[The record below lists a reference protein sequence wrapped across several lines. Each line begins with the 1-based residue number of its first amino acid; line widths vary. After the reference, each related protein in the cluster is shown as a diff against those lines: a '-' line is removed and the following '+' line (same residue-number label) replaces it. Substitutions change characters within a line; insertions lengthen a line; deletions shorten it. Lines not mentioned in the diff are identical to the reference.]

1 VTVLSRITRPTRLL
15 LSASAPLAAILLLS
29 TAPLAPAQAP
39 DPTRPSAA
47 PYTPPPQPPL
57 KSLPTANHPEQP
69 APQQP
74 KSTPAAPQTT
84 QPQAPQPQQTQP
96 QTTQPSAQLPSS
108 PQAQPQT
115 QPPTTQPQPASPQPA
130 TQQKPASPPPASPS
144 LQNRPAGQPPLP
156 PDDSVTT
163 IRVQANEVNLIF
175 TVTDKKGR
183 FITGL
188 RRENFGLLDDGRP
201 PVAVIG
207 FRQQTN
213 LPLRVGIM
221 IDTSS
226 SIRQRFQF
234 EQDSAVEFFL
244 QVLHRSDRAFVEG
257 FDIETNM
264 AQDYTNSV
272 DLLNQGIRKL
282 RPGGGTAL
290 YDALYKT
297 CRDQMLT
304 LRGDEAVRKAL
315 ILVSDGDDNYSRA
328 TQADSIKE
336 CQRAETIVYTISTNV
351 SPSKDRGDE
360 TLKIISDATGGQA
373 FYPTKIE
380 DVATGFHNIEE
391 ELRSQYSLQYRPADF
406 KADGGFRTI
415 YLQATDPRYHVRT
428 RKGYFAPRAPE

>member
-1 VTVLSRITRPTRLL
+1 MTVLSRTTPAVRLL
-15 LSASAPLAAILLLS
+15 LSASVSLAAILLS
-29 TAPLAPAQAP
+29 TTLLAPAQAP

-57 KSLPTANHPEQP
+57 KSLPAATRPDEAVLQQPNSASP
-69 APQQP
+69 APEA
-74 KSTPAAPQTT
+74 TPSQTTQLQTPHSQTT
-84 QPQAPQPQQTQP
+84 QPQ
-96 QTTQPSAQLPSS
+96 SQLRSS
-108 PQAQPQT
+108 PEAQPQT
-115 QPPTTQPQPASPQPA
+115 QPPTTQQQPANPA
-130 TQQKPASPPPASPS
+130 QASPS
-144 LQNRPAGQPPLP
+144 LQNRPSGQTSPN
-156 PDDSVTT
+156 PDDAVTT

-188 RRENFGLLDDGRP
+188 RRENFGLLDDGAP

-244 QVLHRSDRAFVEG
+244 QIMHRSDRAFVEG

-297 CRDQMLT
+297 CRDQMLS

-351 SPSKDRGDE
+351 SPSKDKGDE
-360 TLKIISDATGGQA
+360 TLRIISDATGGQA

-391 ELRSQYSLQYRPADF
+391 ELRSQYSLQYRPANF

-428 RKGYFAPRAPE
+428 RKGYFAPRAAE

>member
-1 VTVLSRITRPTRLL
+1 MTVPSRKIRVARHLPGL
-15 LSASAPLAAILLLS
+15 AHLAAILLFVAASLVN
-29 TAPLAPAQAP
+29 AQAP
-39 DPTRPSAA
+39 DPTRPSAT
-47 PYTPPPQPPL
+47 PYNPPPAPQL
-57 KSLPTANHPEQP
+57 KSLPP
-69 APQQP
+69 A
-74 KSTPAAPQTT
+74 TN
-84 QPQAPQPQQTQP
+84 
-96 QTTQPSAQLPSS
+96 S
-108 PQAQPQT
+108 PQATPPSTTQTSSQTTPTSPPQT
-115 QPPTTQPQPASPQPA
+115 QPASQQPTPQQNPTLQP
-130 TQQKPASPPPASPS
+130 
-144 LQNRPAGQPPLP
+144 RPADQALVPSDVP
-156 PDDSVTT
+156 T

-226 SIRQRFQF
+226 SIRSRFQF

-244 QVLHRSDRAFVEG
+244 QILHRNDRAFVEG
-257 FDIETNM
+257 FDIEENI

-328 TQADSIKE
+328 TQTDAIKE

-351 SPSKDRGDE
+351 SPSKDKGDE

-373 FYPTKIE
+373 FYPNKIE
-380 DVATGFHNIEE
+380 DVAVGFHNIEA

-406 KADGGFRTI
+406 KADGSFRTI
-415 YLQATDPRYHVRT
+415 YLQATDRRYSVRT
-428 RKGYFAPRAPE
+428 RKGYFAPRPPE